1 MSKRMLLCLGWML
14 ALALL
19 GATGCEDW
27 NWFDN
32 DGDDEAALDTA
43 EDPTPQPSAEEVQ
56 IAQLEAQVADLM
68 EENRALESRVF
79 TQSNDLLRMEAD
91 LGALRASEAEQDRM
105 IAAQQAAVDERNALQ
120 AQVADLEQELLI
132 QQAERDLLLS
142 ENQALQTELNALRVR
157 YDSLAHEM
165 GIDPVDEVAPEPA
178 EEDDVP
184 ADDDQPLVIEED
196 IITIDE

>member
-165 GIDPVDEVAPEPA
+165 GIDPVDEVAPEPV
-178 EEDDVP
+178 EEQ
-184 ADDDQPLVIEED
+184 DDQPVVIEED